1 MQQECAG
8 TLNSSEKKKK
18 IRQKTK
24 EIPHPKRAI
33 KPTPPLKPKIKPTP
47 PLKPKIKPTPPPEPK
62 PRRKPQG
69 TMKPASI
76 LRLRTYYEIKKKIP
90 EEPGEG

>member
-47 PLKPKIKPTPPPEPK
+47 PPEPK
-62 PRRKPQG
+62 VGRKPER

-76 LRLRTYYEIKKKIP
+76 ARPRTYYAIKKKIP

>member
-47 PLKPKIKPTPPPEPK
+47 PPEPGIHYVK
-62 PRRKPQG
+62 R
-69 TMKPASI
+69 
-76 LRLRTYYEIKKKIP
+76 KIP